1 MCKDDNKY
9 RKKVSVKKEGKM
21 QKVQGKS
28 KERGERC
35 KKKRVNQKKEENYE
49 KQKG

>member
-1 MCKDDNKY
+1 MTINIEKSIIKN
-9 RKKVSVKKEGKM
+9 EGKM
-21 QKVQGKS
+21 QKVQSKS

-35 KKKRVNQKKEENYE
+35 KKKRVNQKKEDNYE